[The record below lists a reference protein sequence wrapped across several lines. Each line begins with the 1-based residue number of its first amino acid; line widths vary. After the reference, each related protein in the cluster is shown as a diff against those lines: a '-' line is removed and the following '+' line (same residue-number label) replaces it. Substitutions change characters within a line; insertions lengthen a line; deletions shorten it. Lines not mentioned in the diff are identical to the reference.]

1 VPDPSEL
8 IVTARRL
15 LHASSPFP
23 ITDGTL
29 RRAVSTAYYALFH
42 KVLRTGA
49 DRFMGVGTQHS
60 SGFKLLYR
68 GFNHGQMKKVCEEL
82 DKATMSS
89 SFQVKLGRTSISPG
103 MRDFA
108 TAFVQLQKARHRADY
123 DPSPPTPFSIS
134 DTNDLIDVADA
145 AITKFDQT
153 AADERADVLA
163 MMLVNS
169 RQ

>member
-8 IVTARRL
+8 IDTARQL

-49 DRFMGVGTQHS
+49 LHFMGGVGTHQS
-60 SGFKLLYR
+60 GGFKLLYR
-68 GFNHGQMKKVCEEL
+68 GFNHGQMKKVCIEL
-82 DKATMSS
+82 DKAALSPPY
-89 SFQVKLGRTSISPG
+89 QVKLGRTRISPG

-108 TAFVQLQKARHRADY
+108 TAFVQLQEARHRADY
-123 DPSPPTPFSIS
+123 DPSPTPFSIS
-134 DTNDLIDVADA
+134 NTSDLINISVA